1 MADDSRQPLH
11 ADQPLRVVALGGG
24 TGLAALLGALKREAS
39 RGRDPWTLTG
49 IVTVSDNGGSSG
61 RLREELGGI
70 PPGDL
75 RNCLSALTQEAS
87 PLSDLLNYRFKG
99 DGSLAGHSL
108 GNLMLWALADL
119 TGDWVRA
126 IRQLSNVL
134 VTVGRLYPSTVVPV
148 TLCAEDWQG
157 RRHEGETAVGACHP
171 PLSRLWLE
179 PRNAEPLPEAVLALL
194 RADLVI
200 LSPGSLYTSTIANLL
215 LPELQESIGFSGAP
229 VLYVANLMTEPGESA
244 GLDLEGHLAA
254 IASFGKIRI
263 SGAIANSTPPPGDLL
278 QRYLEEGGEPL
289 STSVDHLMGVPVFSH
304 PLLDPEARVAR
315 HHPDLLNRAIREVLP
330 QLSRG

>member
-1 MADDSRQPLH
+1 MADDSRPPLH

-157 RRHEGETAVGACHP
+157 RRHEGETAVGASHP

-194 RADLVI
+194 RAHLVI

-244 GLDLEGHLAA
+244 GLDLEGHRAA
-254 IASFGKIRI
+254 IASFGRIRI

-330 QLSRG
+330 LLSRG